1 MAPHD
6 QHINTQLLCHLAN
19 YIPWIPMLYSC
30 LHLDL
35 LEGQICQDKKL
46 NKKLY
51 DFQFKKKKT
60 YLFLIKI
67 KNKKLKFK
75 NFSPT
80 KPLKTIIW
88 EIKLNKIK

>member
-1 MAPHD
+1 M
-6 QHINTQLLCHLAN
+6 IFNL
-19 YIPWIPMLYSC
+19 
-30 LHLDL
+30 
-35 LEGQICQDKKL
+35 
-46 NKKLY
+46 
-51 DFQFKKKKT
+51 KKKKT

-88 EIKLNKIK
+88 EIKLYFYEKKKKKNHEA